1 MRARTDIITAIL
13 LGALFVVLY
22 ALTVPANHSEAD
34 NAFHYAWQTEQVPL
48 AQTIHR
54 HHLFFVPLAKGVF
67 HATRVLGVSRAHAAM
82 LALSML
88 AGGIAIAFA
97 FLTLRRNLDFSR
109 GVALLAAAIIG
120 TSYGFWR
127 YACEAEIPV
136 VAAAP
141 LMIAIYC
148 LTRRRVGIPCVV
160 VAALAAA
167 AAVFMHVLAL
177 IPAVLALPALLMG
190 RRRRAPLLAYIL
202 ILIAIILGG
211 YAGTNTSPFDAPSAE
226 LTDECGDIHFSMHGP
241 SAIGNAIIGFGQTIV
256 GGNFLF
262 CVPPFREFMT
272 RAFSH
277 RLLREELLL
286 GEQAGLSAVIVP
298 LITLLLIGLVT
309 LFVADDR
316 LSVPAAKAD
325 DAPTPQP
332 PLSRTDH
339 RRPAL
344 ICMLIWL
351 AVHSLLLLSYQPA
364 NPEGWI
370 LVSIPFW
377 MSIILLW
384 AKDPRGIP
392 QPALGTLFVLLLLH
406 NYFGGI
412 HLLADK
418 EGDFYHAKSQ
428 WVLDHMRS
436 RDIVLTADN
445 PAYTWHLRY
454 HSPGDV
460 VNVRGAETE
469 QIVDRIQA
477 VRKAGGHVFA
487 MGDVFTGP
495 DAVRHTT
502 LPVRQRMLRTG
513 EVLQPSF
520 ARIRQDDFG
529 GVWIFR
535 PKPVRRHPKK
545 GGTQKD

>member
-1 MRARTDIITAIL
+1 MRARTDITTAVL
-13 LGALFVVLY
+13 LGALFVALY

-34 NAFHYAWQTEQVPL
+34 NAYHYAWQTEQLPL
-48 AQTIHR
+48 SQTLHR

-67 HATRVLGVSRAHAAM
+67 HAARAVGVSRAYPAM

-88 AGGIAIAFA
+88 AGGITIAFA

-109 GVALLAAAIIG
+109 GIAVLTAGIIG
-120 TSYGFWR
+120 ITYGFWR

-141 LMIAIYC
+141 LMIAIFC
-148 LTRRRVGIPCVV
+148 LTRRDVGIPCVLV
-160 VAALAAA
+160 GALAAA
-167 AAVFMHVLAL
+167 AAVFLHALAA

-190 RRRRAPLLAYIL
+190 RGRRAPLLVYIL
-202 ILIAIILGG
+202 LLIAIILGG
-211 YAGTNTSPFDAPSAE
+211 YAGTSTSPFDAPSAE
-226 LTDECGDIHFSMHGP
+226 LTDECGDIHFNMYGP
-241 SAIGNAIIGFGQTIV
+241 SAIGNAIIGFGQTLL

-262 CVPPFREFMT
+262 CLPPFREFMT

-286 GEQAGLSAVIVP
+286 GEQAGLSSVVVP

-316 LSVPAAKAD
+316 LSVPAAEAE

-332 PLSRTDH
+332 PRGRDDH

-344 ICMLIWL
+344 ICMLVWL
-351 AVHSLLLLSYQPA
+351 TVHSLLLLSYQPA

-377 MSIILLW
+377 LGIILLW

-412 HLLADK
+412 HLLADE

-428 WVLDHMRS
+428 WIVDHMRS
-436 RDIVLTADN
+436 ADLVLTADN

-454 HSPGDV
+454 HCPGDV
-460 VNVRGAETE
+460 VNVRGTDTE
-469 QIVDRIQA
+469 QIVGRIQA
-477 VRKAGGHVFA
+477 VHEQGGHSFA
-487 MGDVFTGP
+487 TGDVFTGP
-495 DAVRHTT
+495 DAVPHTT
-502 LPVRQRMLRTG
+502 RPVRQRMLRTG
-513 EVLQPSF
+513 EVLQSSF
-520 ARIRQDDFG
+520 ARIRQDEFG

-535 PKPVRRHPKK
+535 PQP
-545 GGTQKD
+545 QS